1 MEFLRW
7 VAFIAMGVL
16 GIVVIFKLFNKILTE
31 IYTYKDSMP
40 RENYVEATFENWL
53 DWFMIAPDKWRFET
67 REYNNYWKSYKDTI
81 VEIPC
86 RLKASMNRWRMEPF
100 IKFSYPD
107 FKKFRKWH
115 KRYEADKA
123 YKAKLEHQEN
133 LRQEVN
139 QNTINLLKAVQGD
152 IDAYKAK
159 IDGEMDKAV
168 DTCREVTSR
177 IKYGGSNK

>member
-1 MEFLRW
+1 MSVWLIGAI
-7 VAFIAMGVL
+7 VMAVL
-16 GIVVIFKLFNKILTE
+16 MSICVVCKL
-31 IYTYKDSMP
+31 IYNRCVSVGTYRNSMP

-67 REYNNYWKSYKDTI
+67 REYNDYWKSYKDTI

-86 RLKASMNRWRMEPF
+86 RLKASMNRCRMGPF

-107 FKKFRKWH
+107 FKKFRKWY
-115 KRYEADKA
+115 KRYKADKA
-123 YKAKLEHQEN
+123 HKAKLEQQES

-139 QNTINLLKAVQGD
+139 RNTIELLKAVQGD
-152 IDAYKAK
+152 IDSYKAK

-168 DTCREVTSR
+168 DTCREITTR
-177 IKYGGSNK
+177 IAKEGK